1 MKPIIGPRVHT
12 FLKQVGSVCLYIY
25 INNIYIYIHTY
36 IHTYIHIHIYI
47 YIVLYVQ
54 LYMSL
59 KRNLGRESVGAAS
72 CKQVSRGRRSSNSRA
87 HSREPQVS
95 EQDG

>member
-36 IHTYIHIHIYI
+36 IYIYI